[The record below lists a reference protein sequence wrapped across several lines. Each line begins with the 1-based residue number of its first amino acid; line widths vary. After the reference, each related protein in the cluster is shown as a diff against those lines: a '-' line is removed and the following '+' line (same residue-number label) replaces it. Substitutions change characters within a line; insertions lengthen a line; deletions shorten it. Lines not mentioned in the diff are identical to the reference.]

1 MPKRLHTKARRALQ
15 EIRMAGTKR
24 IPLRHWKPLSKTYKV
39 KSQRAADC
47 LIKDRDALLA
57 YYNLPRALEALTN
70 DEPLESNFAI
80 VRHRTIRSK
89 GRLSN
94 KTALAMVSS

>member
-1 MPKRLHTKARRALQ
+1 MPKRLYTKAKRALQ

-47 LIKDRDALLA
+47 LIDNSAAPQAQAAARSFVPAPKFEERSALSLADRTPWRLNAA
-57 YYNLPRALEALTN
+57 T
-70 DEPLESNFAI
+70 I
-80 VRHRTIRSK
+80 VI
-89 GRLSN
+89 GCGLSP
-94 KTALAMVSS
+94 K